1 MILNNY
7 SWLEPF
13 FDDIL
18 VYQSGHDKSYTQR
31 TNYANKFVGYTKSKE
46 AVQSLVHQYNNTFT
60 FFCLF

>member
-7 SWLEPF
+7 SRLEPF

-31 TNYANKFVGYTKSKE
+31 TNYANKFVGYTKFKE
-46 AVQSLVHQYNNTFT
+46 AVQSLVHQCNNTFT